1 MFSAPP
7 PGGDD
12 TSSLHFLFSS
22 CFLHLSLS
30 VLFCFVSSLQM
41 NPDRRRLRRG
51 ETVEV
56 SSPASAGLDP
66 APRLRERPLGR
77 CHTLDSGE
85 RAPDRPQ
92 QRAAADTPTAETN
105 DTHSH
110 TDDSSC
116 CSSDSKTSLS
126 PPPPA
131 SDSFEAPPTTHNVFS
146 NHSAESDES
155 PDVNGPCD
163 HDDAESPQSSSPDA
177 KDGNS
182 NPTHPSELRPPAHTG
197 GEDASQTS
205 IDWKQEVDENF

>member
-7 PGGDD
+7 PGGAD

-22 CFLHLSLS
+22 SFLRLSLR
-30 VLFCFVSSLQM
+30 FFFVSSLQM
-41 NPDRRRLRRG
+41 NPERRRLRRG

-56 SSPASAGLDP
+56 SSPSSAGLDP

-85 RAPDRPQ
+85 RAPDRPR
-92 QRAAADTPTAETN
+92 QRAAADALAETN

-126 PPPPA
+126 PPPPPPA
-131 SDSFEAPPTTHNVFS
+131 NDSFEAPPTTHNVFS

-163 HDDAESPQSSSPDA
+163 HNNAESPLSSSPDA

-182 NPTHPSELRPPAHTG
+182 NPTHPSELRPPVHTG
-197 GEDASQTS
+197 EEDASQTS
-205 IDWKQEVDENF
+205 ADWKQEVDE